1 MSARWWYVPPLC
13 ETDPCDR
20 QRYRSQFSGFVDTRL
35 DTNITILH
43 AHYRPLGIVIAHNP
57 ESPWLRQLAA
67 SGLNTV
73 TSIGTPAPAGVTV
86 PAHLQDNAITVFFP
100 PLPSTAAFGAVPVS
114 GWVTAG
120 QEWRRMTAQ
129 SGAEE
134 WQLWWRLSYS
144 IVVRS
149 ATSDYIGTATQYRK
163 PEVYAGTDYWA
174 RLVRENARQRRF
186 GRRHMLIMM
195 LPQS

>member
-1 MSARWWYVPPLC
+1 
-13 ETDPCDR
+13 
-20 QRYRSQFSGFVDTRL
+20 VDTRL
-35 DTNITILH
+35 ETNITILH

-67 SGLNTV
+67 PGLNTV
-73 TSIGTPAPAGVTV
+73 NSIGTPAPAGE
-86 PAHLQDNAITVFFP
+86 PAQLQVNAITVFFP
-100 PLPSTAAFGAVPVS
+100 PLPSTAALGTVPIS

-120 QEWRRMTAQ
+120 QEWRLMPAQ
-129 SGAEE
+129 SGVE

-149 ATSDYIGTATQYRK
+149 ATSDYIGAATRYGQ

-174 RLVRENARQRRF
+174 RLVREIAK
-186 GRRHMLIMM
+186 
-195 LPQS
+195 